1 MKKSTLVIG
10 ASDNPQRYSYKAT
23 QMLLLANHPISLYG
37 LKKASVFGIA
47 ISPDFPNTD
56 IHTVTMYVGVRN
68 QTEELI
74 NKIILLKPNRV
85 IFNPGTENPVF
96 KEILDTHQIA
106 WLDACTLVLLSI
118 NQY

>member
-1 MKKSTLVIG
+1 MKKNTLIVG

-23 QMLLLANHPISLYG
+23 QMLLSAKHPISLFG
-37 LKKASVFGIA
+37 LKKATVLGID
-47 ISPDFPNTD
+47 ISPKFPNSD

-74 NKIILLKPNRV
+74 NSIILLKPQRV

-96 KEILDTHQIA
+96 KEILDTHQIS
-106 WLDACTLVLLSI
+106 WLEACTLVLLST